1 MEKLIEKARTQ
12 STETILECLMIIG
25 GGQVEVDS
33 RMARAALLEVYKE
46 RTSDEE
52 LDLILDAMGM

>member
-52 LDLILDAMGM
+52 LDMILDAMGM